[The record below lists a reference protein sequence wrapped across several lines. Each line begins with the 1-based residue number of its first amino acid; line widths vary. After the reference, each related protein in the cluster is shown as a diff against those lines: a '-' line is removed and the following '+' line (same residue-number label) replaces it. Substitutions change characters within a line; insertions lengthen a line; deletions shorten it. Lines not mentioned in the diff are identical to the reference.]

1 MTGSRRNVCERRMI
15 GNERRMKC
23 DDHSGARDIRDIRDI
38 FQGFYDHSFDGDH
51 RRLLTATDQDS
62 SNRSNRQG
70 HPHAWEGTAHQ
81 LRHFVGAKGMVC
93 IYIYIYIHPF
103 FTSQGISFTTVLPKI
118 VVALLGYTKTLRL
131 IIANSDPYIYIWKK
145 I

>member
-1 MTGSRRNVCERRMI
+1 
-15 GNERRMKC
+15 MKC

-131 IIANSDPYIYIWKK
+131 IIANSDPYISIYMEKDLRI
-145 I
+145 